1 MPLPPPPST
10 HTLQLLQSLIGLVVL
25 PTCPLSVDERD
36 NFLDQ
41 LSENLDT
48 FFFVAA
54 TETTPPV
61 GGAGN
66 GNQMGGRSRS
76 GAFLNRIPSPT
87 KSFTPPS
94 GGGASSSGHPHF
106 SAVSIP
112 SRSMLSH
119 RRGSLQNLNSSPL
132 SSRNNRGMMK
142 RGTPP
147 LTERRGSLS
156 DLRFAPSFKPE
167 KRAENI
173 VSFEDM
179 IRNSPNA
186 RKRLADKKVGFSKCP

>member
-1 MPLPPPPST
+1 M
-10 HTLQLLQSLIGLVVL
+10 
-25 PTCPLSVDERD
+25 DERD
-36 NFLDQ
+36 HFLDQ

-48 FFFVAA
+48 FFFMASS
-54 TETTPPV
+54 ETTPPV
-61 GGAGN
+61 GGVSGN
-66 GNQMGGRSRS
+66 GGQMGGRPRS

-94 GGGASSSGHPHF
+94 GGGASSSAHSSHF

-132 SSRNNRGMMK
+132 SSRNNNNRGMMK
-142 RGTPP
+142 RGTPH

-156 DLRFAPSFKPE
+156 DLRFASSLKSE

-186 RKRLADKKVGFSKCP
+186 RKRLVDKKV